1 MVNPFCITDYALGT
15 YAVRWV
21 GEADYEWTKQKRW
34 KTEQTAM
41 KSKRKPYVWGYVCG
55 EGRERT
61 TRLLQNFSA
70 ALSFVTKGCT
80 PGCSRWIRVHHRP
93 HRCHV
98 ALDPW
103 KTATWNLT
111 ACNCSRWLERRTT
124 RSCATF
130 CSRGMSPI
138 CFLTCKVCTCK
149 HTYIHAY
156 CTCMRKYVR
165 MYVCSYVPYVNK
177 AKHRRW

>member
-21 GEADYEWTKQKRW
+21 DEADYEWTKQKRW

-80 PGCSRWIRVHHRP
+80 PGCSRMNPCTSSPPQMPRGSGSVENCNLESDGLQLLEMAGKEDYEELRDLLQSWDVADLLPHLQGMYMQTYVH
-93 HRCHV
+93 
-98 ALDPW
+98 
-103 KTATWNLT
+103 
-111 ACNCSRWLERRTT
+111 
-124 RSCATF
+124 
-130 CSRGMSPI
+130 
-138 CFLTCKVCTCK
+138 TCVL
-149 HTYIHAY
+149 YMHA
-156 CTCMRKYVR
+156 
-165 MYVCSYVPYVNK
+165 
-177 AKHRRW
+177 